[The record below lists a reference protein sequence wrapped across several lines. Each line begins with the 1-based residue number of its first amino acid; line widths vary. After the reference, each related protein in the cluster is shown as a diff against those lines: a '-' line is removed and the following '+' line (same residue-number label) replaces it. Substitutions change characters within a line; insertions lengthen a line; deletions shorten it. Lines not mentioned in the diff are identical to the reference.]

1 VHQLDL
7 AGKRVSS
14 MQVRGWQR
22 KLVALLVLAVL
33 AALAWGT
40 MDAGKVRML
49 VFVLL
54 GGFALRVLLTAGRRY
69 DEEENPQ

>member
-1 VHQLDL
+1 
-7 AGKRVSS
+7 
-14 MQVRGWQR
+14 MQVRDWQR
-22 KLVALLVLAVL
+22 KAVALLVLGVL
-33 AALAWGT
+33 AALAWST

-54 GGFALRVLLTAGRRY
+54 GGFALRVLLTSGRRY

>member
-1 VHQLDL
+1 M
-7 AGKRVSS
+7 R
-14 MQVRGWQR
+14 VRGMQR
-22 KLVALLVLAVL
+22 KMVALLVLA
-33 AALAWGT
+33 ALAGLAWST

>member
-1 VHQLDL
+1 
-7 AGKRVSS
+7 

-22 KLVALLVLAVL
+22 KAVALLVLGVL
-33 AALAWGT
+33 AALAWST

-54 GGFALRVLLTAGRRY
+54 GGFALRILLTSGRQY

>member
-1 VHQLDL
+1 
-7 AGKRVSS
+7 

-22 KLVALLVLAVL
+22 KAVALLVLGGL

-54 GGFALRVLLTAGRRY
+54 GGFALRILLTAGRQY
-69 DEEENPQ
+69 DEEENPR

>member
-1 VHQLDL
+1 
-7 AGKRVSS
+7 

-54 GGFALRVLLTAGRRY
+54 GGFALRILLTSGRRY

>member
-1 VHQLDL
+1 
-7 AGKRVSS
+7 

-22 KLVALLVLAVL
+22 KAVALLVLGVI

-40 MDAGKVRML
+40 MDAGRVRML

-54 GGFALRVLLTAGRRY
+54 GGFALRILLTAGRRY
-69 DEEENPQ
+69 DKEENTQ

>member
-1 VHQLDL
+1 
-7 AGKRVSS
+7 

-22 KLVALLVLAVL
+22 KAVALLVLAVL
-33 AALAWGT
+33 AALAWST
-40 MDAGKVRML
+40 MDSGKVRVL

>member
-1 VHQLDL
+1 
-7 AGKRVSS
+7 

-54 GGFALRVLLTAGRRY
+54 GGFALRVLLTSGRRY

>member
-1 VHQLDL
+1 M
-7 AGKRVSS
+7 R
-14 MQVRGWQR
+14 VRGWQR
-22 KLVALLVLAVL
+22 KAVAFLVLAVL

-54 GGFALRVLLTAGRRY
+54 GGFALRILLTSGRQY
-69 DEEENPQ
+69 DEEKNPQ

>member
-1 VHQLDL
+1 
-7 AGKRVSS
+7 
-14 MQVRGWQR
+14 
-22 KLVALLVLAVL
+22 VL

-54 GGFALRVLLTAGRRY
+54 GGFALRILLTSGRQY
-69 DEEENPQ
+69 DEEKNPQ